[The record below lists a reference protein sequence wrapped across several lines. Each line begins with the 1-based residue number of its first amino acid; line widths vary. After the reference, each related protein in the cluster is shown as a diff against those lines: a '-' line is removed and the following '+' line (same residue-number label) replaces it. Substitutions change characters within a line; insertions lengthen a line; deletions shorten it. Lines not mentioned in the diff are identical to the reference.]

1 MKSIHPWKR
10 RRPRKVTSISS
21 HGYAFHLHF
30 KLTDQP
36 AHRPGFCQDSAIECR
51 YLEEQGDLARIPV
64 VRRSIAY
71 EIQIRHSR
79 YPKSDLLSDLPL
91 FW

>member
-10 RRPRKVTSISS
+10 RRPGKVPSVSS
-21 HGYAFHLHF
+21 HDSVIYQHF
-30 KLTDQP
+30 KLTDRP
-36 AHRPGFCQDSAIECR
+36 AHRPAFCHVSAIECR

-71 EIQIRHSR
+71 EIQIWHCR
-79 YPKSDLLSDLPL
+79 YPESYQVE
-91 FW
+91 